1 MSAKTWSA
9 AESVGGLIAAGAIFV
24 GALELVYRPFRLA
37 PAALVVALVAAVM
50 SREQQR
56 LGVIAGAGGGVCSVC
71 GGKEPRAAGA
81 RDDRGRRDRDLL
93 RGRSRDRRD
102 AAPAALLGRRETG
115 SRG

>member
-37 PAALVVALVAAVM
+37 PAALLVALVAAVM

-56 LGVIAGAGGGVCSVC
+56 LVMIAIAVIGACFVVGAGLAVWLHH
-71 GGKEPRAAGA
+71 P
-81 RDDRGRRDRDLL
+81 LY
-93 RGRSRDRRD
+93 
-102 AAPAALLGRRETG
+102 
-115 SRG
+115 